1 MRAPN
6 EIKIPQHALK
16 ALETLEAAGFEAWCV
31 GGCVRD
37 SLLGRTPFDW
47 DITTAALPTEI
58 LRCFKERRTIETG
71 IKHGTVTVII
81 DDSPLE
87 ITTFRSDGDYT
98 DHRHPGSVEFSRRLS
113 DDLSRRDFTVNA
125 LAYHHKR
132 GLIDEFG
139 GIDDLNAGVL
149 RCVGEPK
156 RRFTEDALRIMRCL
170 RFAGVLGFKIEKET
184 ANAAVE
190 CRGLLE
196 SISHERVH
204 EELTKLLCSNDAAKI
219 LREYSEIIFTVL
231 PELAPM
237 KGCTQET
244 PYHCFDVWE
253 HTLHAVDFVPRET
266 AVRWAALLHDCGKP
280 DTKFFDENGVAHFHG
295 HDKRSAEIAAQL
307 LKRLRFSNKEA
318 EEITTLIAHHG
329 ERAPLPEKRI
339 KRLLGKLG
347 EDTLFKLFELMRGDL
362 SAKTPGLFEER
373 HGAIDEC
380 EAEAK
385 RIIAQGECF
394 SLKSLAV
401 NGADLISVGFEKGPE
416 LGKALNT
423 LLSEVV
429 DGAVANK
436 SEALLHRAKA
446 LLKNNQ

>member
-58 LRCFKERRTIETG
+58 LRCFKEQRTIETG

-98 DHRHPGSVEFSRRLS
+98 DHRHPGSVEFSRRLG

-139 GIDDLNAGVL
+139 GIDDLNAGML

-196 SISHERVH
+196 SISHERIH

-295 HDKRSAEIAAQL
+295 HDKRSAEIAVQL

-373 HGAIDEC
+373 HGAIDGC